1 MIYKISVFCWIKEI
15 WISWLCNY
23 IYSIF
28 TSIRFCAYF
37 AFLQTFPAVLR
48 ALKNKTARLAL
59 TQELALHVTGN
70 KAMLEHQQ
78 FDLVVRL
85 MNCAL
90 QVSILKL
97 KTVYFKLKL
106 TFSPLDNVLLYLMIY
121 EVIAMQSYTFITECT
136 GIYYSYS
143 VLNKLICK

>member
-1 MIYKISVFCWIKEI
+1 MS
-15 WISWLCNY
+15 NTY
-23 IYSIF
+23 IYIL
-28 TSIRFCAYF
+28 
-37 AFLQTFPAVLR
+37 FLQTFPAVLR

-90 QVSILKL
+90 QVRTFHDYRTSFASLANMQ
-97 KTVYFKLKL
+97 VNSNNRKL
-106 TFSPLDNVLLYLMIY
+106 TEIMLVIFFLTIIKKIHQALYL
-121 EVIAMQSYTFITECT
+121 
-136 GIYYSYS
+136 
-143 VLNKLICK
+143 